1 MPTADWFN
9 PSLELLAPHLGS
21 VVCYR
26 VSTIET
32 PPAQRVGGDTQ
43 GLLGHALDAF
53 TGEPMLR
60 LDDLVSPADRARVT
74 RELDHQLH
82 RGDSYAVTYRL
93 LRPDGTEI
101 WVRDAGRV
109 VREAGLR
116 VAREGLIA
124 DITEQRRTNQRLAK
138 LQQAL
143 DSSRGLLDCITE
155 AMESHLLVLDGDA
168 QVLMVNQAWLD
179 YELLRG
185 NARTTPQAWQGLIFQ
200 AIVTADNDPALGG
213 SAFSA
218 GVRQV
223 LAGER
228 SQFQMEVSCALAW
241 ETHWFHLVATR
252 LQGDFQGVLIVR
264 QDITALKRA
273 ELALLEQR
281 TFLDSILNSS
291 RHLGIFAIDREHRIA
306 LFNPAAETIFGVSK
320 QAAIGRPLEV
330 LQEAA
335 GLDPERIRLG
345 LQAVHASLEYVFE
358 ATAFKGLPDNLFEN
372 RITPVCAP
380 GGDWLGSV
388 FVTHDITEQR
398 AYAARMQ
405 RLNEELEERV
415 RHRTRDLENSRAS
428 LVLAKE
434 AAEQANQAKSVFLAN
449 MSHEIRT
456 PMNAIMGMT
465 ELVLET
471 PLNDQQYKL
480 LRSVSTAARSL
491 MAILNDILDLS
502 KLESGR
508 MDIETIAFSVLELAM
523 GVAEL
528 IETSAIRKGLKV
540 FVCVDDRLPPCSLGD
555 PTKLRQ
561 VLMNLMSNAVKF
573 TPVGSITLDIK
584 PGQNQDEVHFC
595 VIDTGI
601 GIAPANLTRVF
612 ERFSQAD
619 QSTTRKFG
627 GTGLGTAICH
637 GIIEEMSGRIWVDS
651 EEGVGSTFQFIV
663 SLPPAQG
670 LTDCSSQAD
679 PQCKTDRWTRPLK
692 ILLVE
697 DIQLNQELVVMRM
710 TQRHHRV
717 TTAENGREAV
727 DWFDREPFDL
737 VLMDAHMPVMN
748 GFDAIRAIRAR
759 ERETGAHI
767 PIIVLTASVL
777 ESDQQRCFDAGA
789 DDFVAKPIDFYD
801 LYHKIA
807 RHFPSFSHAPEITDA
822 HGKRLAGLGLAL
834 IDVHAGLE
842 LWHDPAVYRRSLIK
856 FGKDFADA
864 PARLVKLV
872 ANGQYEDA
880 KQLLHT
886 LKGVTANLGVR
897 EVPVISNDIELRIKA
912 GNYAL
917 SDLLDRLRSTMDRL
931 LADLRVLAQADGTA
945 DSAAAGGQPMAA
957 ERVIA
962 LLDALILAVENS
974 EFQDDSINGLR
985 DALDADTFEPL
996 EAWLDSFEFEEAGNY
1011 AKQLKSRILERS
1023 AGDE

>member
-1 MPTADWFN
+1 
-9 PSLELLAPHLGS
+9 
-21 VVCYR
+21 
-26 VSTIET
+26 
-32 PPAQRVGGDTQ
+32 
-43 GLLGHALDAF
+43 
-53 TGEPMLR
+53 MLR

-480 LRSVSTAARSL
+480 LCSVSTAARSL

-540 FVCVDDRLPPCSLGD
+540 FVCVDDRLPP
-555 PTKLRQ
+555 
-561 VLMNLMSNAVKF
+561 
-573 TPVGSITLDIK
+573 
-584 PGQNQDEVHFC
+584 
-595 VIDTGI
+595 
-601 GIAPANLTRVF
+601 
-612 ERFSQAD
+612 
-619 QSTTRKFG
+619 
-627 GTGLGTAICH
+627 
-637 GIIEEMSGRIWVDS
+637 
-651 EEGVGSTFQFIV
+651 
-663 SLPPAQG
+663 
-670 LTDCSSQAD
+670 
-679 PQCKTDRWTRPLK
+679 
-692 ILLVE
+692 
-697 DIQLNQELVVMRM
+697 
-710 TQRHHRV
+710 
-717 TTAENGREAV
+717 
-727 DWFDREPFDL
+727 
-737 VLMDAHMPVMN
+737 
-748 GFDAIRAIRAR
+748 
-759 ERETGAHI
+759 
-767 PIIVLTASVL
+767 
-777 ESDQQRCFDAGA
+777 
-789 DDFVAKPIDFYD
+789 
-801 LYHKIA
+801 
-807 RHFPSFSHAPEITDA
+807 
-822 HGKRLAGLGLAL
+822 
-834 IDVHAGLE
+834 
-842 LWHDPAVYRRSLIK
+842 
-856 FGKDFADA
+856 
-864 PARLVKLV
+864 
-872 ANGQYEDA
+872 
-880 KQLLHT
+880 
-886 LKGVTANLGVR
+886 
-897 EVPVISNDIELRIKA
+897 
-912 GNYAL
+912 
-917 SDLLDRLRSTMDRL
+917 
-931 LADLRVLAQADGTA
+931 
-945 DSAAAGGQPMAA
+945 
-957 ERVIA
+957 
-962 LLDALILAVENS
+962 
-974 EFQDDSINGLR
+974 
-985 DALDADTFEPL
+985 
-996 EAWLDSFEFEEAGNY
+996 
-1011 AKQLKSRILERS
+1011 
-1023 AGDE
+1023 